1 MSALE
6 ACRAELDRASAG
18 LDSVTARRAIHTA
31 TQALGEFESS
41 LALLGWER
49 DRVARVAE
57 QRAERERQ
65 ARAEAEARDAACKAA
80 ERTRAARRLERIERD
95 RSLVKGKV

>member
-1 MSALE
+1 MSVLDTARE
-6 ACRAELDRASAG
+6 ELDRASAG
-18 LDSVTARRAIHTA
+18 LESVTARRAVHTA

-57 QRAERERQ
+57 HRAER
-65 ARAEAEARDAACKAA
+65 ARVEALEAA
-80 ERTRAARRLERIERD
+80 ERKAAAEAAERARAAKRLARIDAD
-95 RSLVKGKV
+95 RSLVKGSK